1 MITVLLDNDISGHRE
16 LFTGTVISTGWA
28 EYALLEFKTLTET
41 GLTRE
46 TTDREIWR
54 HCQKHGFFLLTGNRN
69 QEDPD
74 SLEQTI
80 QDENTPDSLPI
91 MTISDPQ
98 RIVEADYR
106 ERCIHSLIEIIIYL
120 NNYLGSARQY
130 IPQ

>member
-1 MITVLLDNDISGHRE
+1 MITVLLDNDITGHRE
-16 LFTGTVISTGWA
+16 LFIGTVSSTGWE
-28 EYALLEFKTLTET
+28 EYHLIEFITLTDT
-41 GLTRE
+41 GLPE
-46 TTDREIWR
+46 NSTDRSIWR
-54 HCQKHGFFLLTGNRN
+54 HCQSQGYLLLTGNRN

-80 QDENTPDSLPI
+80 QEENTSDSLPVI
-91 MTISDPQ
+91 TISDPQ

-106 ERCIHSLIEIIIYL
+106 DRCIHSLVDIILNL